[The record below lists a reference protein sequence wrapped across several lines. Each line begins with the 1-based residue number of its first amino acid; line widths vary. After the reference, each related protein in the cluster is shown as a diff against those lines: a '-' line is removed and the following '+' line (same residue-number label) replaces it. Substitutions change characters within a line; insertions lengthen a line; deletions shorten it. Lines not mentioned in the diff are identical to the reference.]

1 MEEQDEQ
8 EEQEGGGDKASTR
21 GRLPPSARATTH
33 PAAAEAGGEQE
44 EVERVVRVQEG
55 VRAQLTLAI
64 HPPQEEGLVPLQ
76 VDIRLLQE
84 EELAPSLPTLATHR
98 PPTLLEMATRHLLGL
113 PGATTPLPPVL
124 LGLDTLLPLT
134 IPMQLQEITK
144 SMMTTVTRQTQVTA
158 PPQRTSTGRLVL
170 GGQPTMGMQLQKGTP
185 VTRTT
190 LLVVTLTVAL
200 SMRAG
205 EARV

>member
-98 PPTLLEMATRHLLGL
+98 PPTLLAMATPHLLG
-113 PGATTPLPPVL
+113 PTTPPPPVL
-124 LGLDTLLPLT
+124 LGLDTLLPLA
-134 IPMQLQEITK
+134 IPMQLQEITR
-144 SMMTTVTRQTQVTA
+144 SMTTTATRQTQVTA
-158 PPQRTSTGRLVL
+158 PPQQTSMGRQVL
-170 GGQPTMGMQLQKGTP
+170 EGQPAMGMQLQKSTVTWTTP
-185 VTRTT
+185 
-190 LLVVTLTVAL
+190 LVVTLMVAL